1 MSSLLFF
8 LVLDIA
14 LVIAAVVLLLAVIVR
29 RGRSP
34 AYLGLA
40 ALLIVLALGIWY
52 VAFRTPLVLP

>member
-8 LVLDIA
+8 LILDIA
-14 LVIAAVVLLLAVIVR
+14 LVVAAVVLLLAVIVR